1 MSKINDEES
10 SYDDILNSLQHVELE
25 QKNSESNDT
34 KNQPDGLEEESGA
47 TRDIGAYAQQL
58 NLPDPQNRARFEV
71 TDIDWPT
78 EDLTPSICLWHQ
90 DKVAAVSISIDDNHV
105 RDHPFWLELAGAY
118 NWKWT
123 WFVITNQIGIGDDDW
138 QQWQNLANLGH
149 DIQSHTCSHLC
160 DGLFNIR
167 REYQQ
172 SQVLLNNKLD
182 LNKAVTLAYPFGFK
196 TRKNG
201 SPCASIPTKNSRQE
215 AARRYI
221 AARDVVGTLLN
232 PAKMDFMK
240 VPSISKMRNFFCAD
254 CNWAYFDSV
263 LDANSRNYR
272 TWYSAHFHHI
282 TDPQLQSE
290 IRRAFNHIHSKE
302 KSIWVGKFADV
313 AKYAQ
318 EYATASV
325 HNLRATETQMTF
337 DLHDEMNDQ
346 YYDFPLS
353 IKIRLPNAWG
363 DRIAATQNNQMIDTK
378 FLRHGGKNYILVYAI
393 PDRGRVALRR
403 L

>member
-25 QKNSESNDT
+25 QKNSKSNDT
-34 KNQPDGLEEESGA
+34 ENQPDGLEEESGA

-172 SQVLLNNKLD
+172 SQTLLNNKLD

-201 SPCASIPTKNSRQE
+201 SPSASIPT
-215 AARRYI
+215 
-221 AARDVVGTLLN
+221 
-232 PAKMDFMK
+232 
-240 VPSISKMRNFFCAD
+240 
-254 CNWAYFDSV
+254 
-263 LDANSRNYR
+263 
-272 TWYSAHFHHI
+272 
-282 TDPQLQSE
+282 
-290 IRRAFNHIHSKE
+290 
-302 KSIWVGKFADV
+302 
-313 AKYAQ
+313 
-318 EYATASV
+318 
-325 HNLRATETQMTF
+325 
-337 DLHDEMNDQ
+337 
-346 YYDFPLS
+346 
-353 IKIRLPNAWG
+353 
-363 DRIAATQNNQMIDTK
+363 
-378 FLRHGGKNYILVYAI
+378 
-393 PDRGRVALRR
+393 
-403 L
+403 